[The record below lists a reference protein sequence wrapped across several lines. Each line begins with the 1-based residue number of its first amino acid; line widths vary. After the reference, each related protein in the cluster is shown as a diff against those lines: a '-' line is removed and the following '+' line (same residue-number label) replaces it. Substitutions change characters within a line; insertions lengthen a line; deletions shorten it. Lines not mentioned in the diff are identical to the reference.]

1 MYNESIIT
9 TFWDRNKILIKGLLV
24 GFLILIMLI
33 PSVFILNLVSER
45 KSRQEEVVKEVSS
58 KWAGS
63 QTLTGPVLMVPYK
76 EPGQDA
82 NGKQVIYKKLAY
94 FLPDVLTINSSM
106 QPEKRHRSLFDVML
120 YRSAMDVSGH
130 FNPLPLG
137 ALKIPPENIIW
148 EEASIAIGINDVRG
162 LENEVQVDWNGVKQN
177 MEPGITPNTAL
188 TEGLSLPVKVDALT
202 PVNFSMHIDL
212 RGSGQLYFTPVGK
225 TTEAVLTAP
234 WKDPAFDG
242 QYLPTET
249 PNVTDKGFTAK
260 WKILPVSHAFPQ
272 QWKDKAVSLT
282 DGAFGVKLI
291 QPVDGYAKTERSV
304 KYAILFIALTFT
316 IFFFLEILRKKHIH
330 PLQYL
335 LVGFALTIFYSLLLS
350 ISEYTGFNPAYLI
363 ATTATIS
370 LIGLYVR
377 SIFKETKTAIGFTSV
392 LAALYGYIFILI
404 QLQDYALLFGSIGLF
419 VIIAIMMYYSGKI
432 DWYGTKQLNK
442 PKEQDSDGNYV
453 NIVQ

>member
-33 PSVFILNLVSER
+33 PGVFIQNLVSER
-45 KSRQEEVVKEVSS
+45 SARQEEVVKEVSS
-58 KWAGS
+58 KWAGA
-63 QTLTGPVLMVPYK
+63 QTVTGPVLIVPYR

-82 NGKQVIYKKLAY
+82 NGKPVFYKKLAY
-94 FLPDVLTINSSM
+94 FLPDALSINGSM

-120 YRSAMDVSGH
+120 YRSSLNISGH
-130 FNPLPLG
+130 FYPLQIA
-137 ALKIPPENIIW
+137 ALKIPPENMIW
-148 EEASIAIGINDVRG
+148 EEASIAMGINDVRG

-177 MEPGITPNTAL
+177 MEPGIAPNAAL
-188 TEGLSLPVKVDALT
+188 AEGLSLPVRVDAQT
-202 PVNFSMHIDL
+202 PVNFSMHTDL
-212 RGSGQLYFTPVGK
+212 RGSERLYFTPVGK
-225 TTEAVLTAP
+225 TTEATLKAP

-249 PNVTDKGFTAK
+249 PNVNDKGFTAK

-272 QWKDKAVSLT
+272 QWKDKGVTLT
-282 DGAFGVKLI
+282 DAAFGAKLI

-316 IFFFLEILRKKHIH
+316 IFFFLEILKRKHIH

-335 LVGFALTIFYSLLLS
+335 LVGFALSIFYTLLLS
-350 ISEYTGFNPAYLI
+350 ISEYTGFNIAYLI
-363 ATTATIS
+363 ATAATIT

-377 SIFKETKTAIGFTSV
+377 SIFKDLKTALGFTSA
-392 LAALYGYIFILI
+392 LGALYGYIFILI

-419 VIIAIMMYYSGKI
+419 VIVAIMMYYSGKI
-432 DWYGTKQLNK
+432 DWYGTKTANK
-442 PKEQDSDGNYV
+442 VKDKDNLEGHV

>member
-1 MYNESIIT
+1 MHNESIISS
-9 TFWDRNKILIKGLLV
+9 FWERNRTLIKGFLV

-33 PSVFILNLVSER
+33 PGVFISNLVNER
-45 KSRQEEVVKEVSS
+45 KSRQQEVVKEVSS
-58 KWAGS
+58 KWANK
-63 QTLTGPVLMVPYK
+63 QTITGPVLMIPYR
-76 EPGQDA
+76 EPGVDA
-82 NGKQVIYKKLAY
+82 NGKPVIFKKLAY
-94 FLPDVLTINSSM
+94 FLPDVLDINIRM

-120 YRSAMDVSGH
+120 YRSCIDISGR
-130 FNPLPLG
+130 FNQLPIG
-137 ALKIPPENIIW
+137 ALKIPPENMIW
-148 EEASIAIGINDVRG
+148 EEASIATGISDVRG
-162 LENEVQVDWNGVKQN
+162 LENEVQVDWNGSKQN
-177 MEPGITPNTAL
+177 MEPGMVPNAAL
-188 TEGLSLPVKVDALT
+188 TDGLSMPVKMDAQT
-202 PVNFSMHIDL
+202 PASFSMHIDL
-212 RGSGQLYFTPVGK
+212 RGSEQLYFTPVGK
-225 TTEAVLTAP
+225 TTEASVTAP
-234 WKDPAFDG
+234 WKNPAFDG
-242 QYLPTET
+242 EYLPTET
-249 PNVTDKGFTAK
+249 PDVNDKGFTAK
-260 WKILPVSHAFPQ
+260 WKILPVSHAYPQ
-272 QWKDKAVSLT
+272 AWKDKAVTLT
-282 DGAFGVKLI
+282 DAAFGVKLI